1 MAKRAN
7 VTAIFNNKGGIL
19 KSSLV
24 SNLAAL
30 YAQQGKKVLIIDM
43 DTQANISQIFG
54 LDADKFKPNNYQVLV
69 EGEHPKRAIVNV
81 FDEMKKEHGEI
92 IEVPTV
98 LKSVDILPSNDDM
111 VMFEFAVLMNKA
123 FHDNYFELV
132 RGAVRELQSIYDY
145 ILIDSPPNMGI
156 YAGNILTA
164 ADNVLIP
171 FHPETLA
178 KRSLKKTLQAVE
190 KFRVAYNPRLEV
202 IGIAPTKVKLNT
214 KQHKKNLKEAY
225 DYAESKGIRMFK
237 SYIPETVKGADAV
250 DEECVPA
257 VLSNIKFSKEM
268 KGLKNAYNGL
278 FEEILVV
285 EKEGAK
291 VHG

>member
-1 MAKRAN
+1 MAKRAK

-19 KSSLV
+19 KS
-24 SNLAAL
+24 NLTANMAAL
-30 YAQQGKKVLIIDM
+30 YAQQGKKVLMIDM
-43 DTQANISQIFG
+43 DSQANIPQIFG
-54 LDADKFKPNNYQVLV
+54 LDADEFNPNNYNVLV

-111 VMFEFAVLMNKA
+111 VMFEFDVLMNKA
-123 FHDNYFELV
+123 FHENYFKLL
-132 RGAVRELQSIYDY
+132 RGAVRELQGIYDY

-164 ADNVLIP
+164 ADSVLIP
-171 FHPETLA
+171 FHPETLS
-178 KRSLKKTLQAVE
+178 KRSLMKTLQAVD
-190 KFRVAYNPRLEV
+190 KFRVAYNPGLEI
-202 IGIAPTKVKLNT
+202 IGIAATKVKMNT
-214 KQHKKNLKEAY
+214 KSHKKNLKEAY
-225 DYAESKGIRMFK
+225 DYADSKGIHMFK

-268 KGLKNAYNGL
+268 KGLKNAYQGL
-278 FEEILVV
+278 FEEILAL